1 MHSPVQRG
9 GHSGNI
15 SLGQKQEEAD
25 QERLQQTA
33 ERLVDDLT
41 SSLDKKND
49 HLAGLGH
56 VKGFVQWQRWIQQGS
71 HDVLVY
77 GGCCGFQGWFSAG
90 SCADGSAKHQ

>member
-1 MHSPVQRG
+1 MHSHVQLG

-33 ERLVDDLT
+33 ERPVDDWSGSQDQKT
-41 SSLDKKND
+41 D

-56 VKGFVQWQRWIQQGS
+56 D
-71 HDVLVY
+71 DVLVY
-77 GGCCGFQGWFSAG
+77 GGCCSFQGWFGAG
-90 SCADGSAKHQ
+90 SCADGSAEHQ